1 MFKDFPEAPARF
13 WKKAA
18 LSLDKKK
25 EPIKGYDTKYKFEA
39 VISWRP
45 FENNWSISATQTDKN
60 TKKMPLKGN

>member
-1 MFKDFPEAPARF
+1 MLLRQNFRHPTNPYIERLPGGYPEAPARF

-45 FENNWSISATQTDKN
+45 FCK
-60 TKKMPLKGN
+60 